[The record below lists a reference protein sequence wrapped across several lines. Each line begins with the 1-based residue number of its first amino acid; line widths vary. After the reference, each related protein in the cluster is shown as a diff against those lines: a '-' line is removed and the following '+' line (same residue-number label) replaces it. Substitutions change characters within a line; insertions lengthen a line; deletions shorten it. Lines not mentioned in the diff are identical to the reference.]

1 MFEND
6 PLMKSKQTFQHM
18 LESSPDKFC
27 EELRQE
33 LQYFHRTKI
42 ITLLDIY
49 RTRVML
55 LPMLDVW
62 LAYQKLT
69 YEYLLK
75 PHEDLLLY
83 ALRCERSLAD
93 INQMINENKYILR
106 NSIKTMLS
114 TLPDQ

>member
-1 MFEND
+1 MIAEENFTN
-6 PLMKSKQTFQHM
+6 L
-18 LESSPDKFC
+18 LETSLDTFC
-27 EELRQE
+27 EQLRQE

-49 RTRVML
+49 RARMRL

-62 LAYQKLT
+62 LSSQNLT
-69 YEYLLK
+69 YESLLK

-83 ALRCERSLAD
+83 ALRCEKSLTD
-93 INQMINENKYILR
+93 IKQMINENKYILR
-106 NSIKTMLS
+106 NGIRAMLS